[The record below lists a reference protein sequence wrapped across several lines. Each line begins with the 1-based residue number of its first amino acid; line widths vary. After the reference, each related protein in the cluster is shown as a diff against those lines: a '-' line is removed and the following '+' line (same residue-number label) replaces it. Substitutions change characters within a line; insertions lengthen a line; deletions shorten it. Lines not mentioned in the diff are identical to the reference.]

1 MPVKRR
7 IITQRGCIIQEML
20 RFCRGQLKTIMIPTM
35 RIPDIPD
42 TATEEYLQKVEE
54 KIRQRLEST
63 NSQAV
68 VVRLNALLEEVRQRQ
83 DILRQE
89 KMQAIAEKAS
99 AAEISDE
106 EKDHLKERLQDISEE
121 IKQRADV
128 SHDTQTLSPLT
139 PAVKDALSAQFD
151 ESAEM
156 LNNPAFMV
164 MKDRMKDML
173 AEIQRQ
179 RQPSPEGEE
188 GVLDLG
194 EESELSGGAAPGDEL
209 AVGETYEFRP
219 KTEAFELGEDFEVHP
234 EEQAA
239 PPQTDEFVLGEEFEV
254 AHPPET
260 PPVQAELEQKVDL
273 ELSELE
279 VLEKEEEALRNIPDY
294 FKRALTRE
302 EREGDLT
309 FESACRRI
317 GKGESLVLFDHFE
330 LSEREQMMVWAFH
343 EYLHQMKGVKRQ
355 QSYDMQHLTARSIRE
370 LEQIFKTYQIQGY
383 LRAELNNIYNR
394 LLNLR
399 GRFSVLLH

>member
-1 MPVKRR
+1 MK
-7 IITQRGCIIQEML
+7 
-20 RFCRGQLKTIMIPTM
+20 
-35 RIPDIPD
+35 IPDIPD

-63 NSQAV
+63 DSHAV
-68 VVRLNALLEEVRQRQ
+68 VARLNALLEEVRQRQ

-89 KMQAIAEKAS
+89 RMQAVAENAS
-99 AAEISDE
+99 AAEMSDE
-106 EKDHLKERLQDISEE
+106 EKDRLKERLQDISAE
-121 IKQRADV
+121 IKQRADF
-128 SHDTQTLSPLT
+128 SHDTQTFSPLT

-151 ESAEM
+151 ESADM
-156 LNNPAFMV
+156 LNNPAFLV

-179 RQPSPEGEE
+179 RHHSPEEEE
-188 GVLDLG
+188 GVLDLS
-194 EESELSGGAAPGDEL
+194 EESELSGGAAPEAEL

-219 KTEAFELGEDFEVHP
+219 KTETFELGEDFEVHP
-234 EEQAA
+234 EGPYA
-239 PPQTDEFVLGEEFEV
+239 PPQTDEFILGEEFEV
-254 AHPPET
+254 AHPPQISPAQPEIEKE
-260 PPVQAELEQKVDL
+260 AGLEF
-273 ELSELE
+273 SEE
-279 VLEKEEEALRNIPDY
+279 RVSEEEEEARRKIPDH
-294 FKRALTRE
+294 FKRELTRE
-302 EREGDLT
+302 EKEGDLT
-309 FESACRRI
+309 FESACRRMS
-317 GKGESLVLFDHFE
+317 KGESLVMFDHLE